1 MSERK
6 RYDVR
11 YVYGRAKHYLWCST
25 HNARPPEKYYSLSA
39 FARQRDSLTSR
50 QICRLAVQQQ
60 NCMTERLLDKVLA
73 AAAFVLCLV
82 SLVGLTA

>member
-1 MSERK
+1 
-6 RYDVR
+6 
-11 YVYGRAKHYLWCST
+11 
-25 HNARPPEKYYSLSA
+25 LSA